1 MSLGKHDNL
10 VISLI
15 VTHIEWL
22 LGPEQALAS
31 LGGGLATY
39 ISEHVIHYDEEAED
53 YKKLM
58 VLGGMAS
65 ALGALFPSPLLGVLM
80 IIELGKLPK

>member
-1 MSLGKHDNL
+1 MVFINHCIH
-10 VISLI
+10 VAQ
-15 VTHIEWL
+15 
-22 LGPEQALAS
+22 GPEQALAS

-39 ISEHVIHYDEEAED
+39 VSENFNLYDDNGED
-53 YKKLM
+53 YKKLL

-80 IIELGKLPK
+80 LIELGKLPK